1 MKWTNNKTILITG
14 ATNGIGKAA
23 AINFAESAK
32 SIAFTYRNEELAED
46 LKNEMQKINP
56 NLSINSFF
64 CDFSVQ
70 DSIRECADKIKN
82 DLKAIDLL
90 INNAGVVNTVYSETI
105 DGIENTFAV
114 NHLGYFLFTNLLLDL
129 VKKESESRIIN
140 VSSAAHHF
148 VKGMQWDDINY
159 KDDFKMGLKAYGQSK
174 LGNILFT
181 KQLAK
186 KLQKD
191 GVTVNAIHPGGVNTS
206 LGNQNNSLLGRVLK
220 IILKPFFRS
229 PLKGA
234 NTIIYLAEI
243 DGLSITG
250 AYWVDGRV
258 AKTSH
263 YSKNE
268 AEAEK
273 LWRLSEKLVNQEF
286 DI

>member
-23 AINFAESAK
+23 AIKFAESAK

-90 INNAGVVNTVYSETI
+90 INNAGVVNTEYSETI

-129 VKKESESRIIN
+129 IKKESESRIIN

-220 IILKPFFRS
+220 VILKPFFRS

>member
-23 AINFAESAK
+23 AIKFAESAK

-90 INNAGVVNTVYSETI
+90 INNAGVVNTEYTETI